1 LQETDVEL
9 QLDAYE
15 PGMLPAHH
23 QLFGSYF
30 AAQDKLLQEP
40 YLQWLYGDNPHGPAL
55 MVRCVEDATWIAF
68 MAMIPVR
75 LARNGQT
82 QLAYYVVN
90 VLVHPEHQGRHL
102 FGRLI
107 TEAVK
112 YCRGTG
118 AWLMGH
124 PNAMALPSWRRARM
138 QFRASLDLRP
148 VWPGM
153 PWRWGRSIRLGSR
166 AELQSHLGTGHVPE
180 GWLAGSSIWKP
191 VCDADYLA
199 WRFLEH
205 PIQHYQIRWVQGR
218 QTLLCVTRCMKPGL
232 HLLIEAWSPSGD
244 LRGLGLGTPLF
255 TLAALSR
262 QAQQASGG
270 SVPDIRLRKTLPFFC
285 TTSSTQ
291 VGDDELSAL
300 CLAASDF

>member
-1 LQETDVEL
+1 LKGADVEL
-9 QLDAYE
+9 LLDAYE
-15 PGMLPAHH
+15 PGVLPTHH
-23 QLFGSYF
+23 DLFGSYF
-30 AAQDKLLQEP
+30 AAQDKLLHES
-40 YLQWLYGDNPHGPAL
+40 YLHWLYGENPHGNAL
-55 MVRCVEDATWIAF
+55 MVRCVEGGKWIAF
-68 MAMIPVR
+68 LAMIPVR
-75 LARNGQT
+75 LARRGQQ

-107 TEAVK
+107 SEALK
-112 YCRGTG
+112 HCRSVD

-138 QFRASLDLRP
+138 QFRPSLDLRP
-148 VWPGM
+148 VCPGM
-153 PWRWGRSIRLGSR
+153 PWGWGRSIRLDSR
-166 AELQSHLGTGHVPE
+166 AELQSHLGTCPVPD
-180 GWLAGSSIWKP
+180 GWQAASSCWKP
-191 VCDADYLA
+191 VCDAAYLA

-205 PIQHYQIRWVQGR
+205 PIQQYQIRCVQGR
-218 QTLLCVTRCMKPGL
+218 QTLLCVTRRMKPGL

-255 TLAALSR
+255 TLAALSQ

-285 TTSSTQ
+285 TTFSTQ
-291 VGDDELSAL
+291 VSDDYLSAL
-300 CLAASDF
+300 SLATSDF